1 MARMLPTLTAL
12 IPLPVFTM
20 ATLGGLCLAQVNVL
34 TYHNDN
40 ARTGQNLAETTL
52 TPSNVKS
59 TSFGKRFMVTL
70 DGKVDA
76 EPLYVSNLN
85 MPQHGVHNV
94 VLAATEHDSL
104 YAFDADS
111 GAVYWHISTLKSGET
126 TSDPRG
132 CNQVSPEIGITA
144 TPVIDLHAG
153 PHGTIYLISM
163 SKDAS
168 SKYHQR
174 LHALDITTGAEEF
187 AGPVDVAATY
197 PGNGDNS
204 VNGSVEFDP
213 KQYKSRPG
221 LLLLNGTV
229 YTGWGSHCDARPY
242 TGWLIGYNESTLQ
255 QNAVFNLAPN
265 GNEAALWAAGGG
277 VAADTSGNI
286 FVQVANGT
294 FDTSLNAQ
302 GLPNKG
308 DYGNAFVKLSRSG
321 GSGALKASD
330 YWTMDNTVTESNV
343 DEDLGSGGL
352 ILFPDMTDAS
362 GATRHLGTGA
372 GKDGNIY
379 VFDRDNMGKFLSGS
393 NGSLYQELAHGLA
406 GGEFATPAWFN
417 GTVYYGAVGDYIRAY
432 KLSAARFPGSATN
445 TTANSFEY
453 PGTTPVVSANGTS
466 NAILWAVENSTPAVL
481 HAYDANDVGTE
492 LYNTNQA
499 SSGRD
504 QFGPGNKFIT
514 PTVANG
520 KVFVGTTSGVAAFGL
535 LSPRGPIANGQYVVT
550 NEWSDLVLDDPAF
563 SKSSGTQII
572 QYTANG
578 GSNQKWQFT
587 FQSSGYYTIQNV
599 SSQLYLSDPG
609 DSSSAGTQLEQMT
622 ATNDNTQLWAL
633 TASGSGYVLH
643 NRATGLVLDDR
654 AFSTA
659 KGTGIILYTANGG
672 SNQTWVVTSA
682 Q

>member
-1 MARMLPTLTAL
+1 MPRTLRSLAML
-12 IPLPVFTM
+12 IPPPVLVMVTF
-20 ATLGGLCLAQVNVL
+20 AALCLGQVNVL

-40 ARTGQNLAETTL
+40 SRTGQNLAETTL

-59 TSFGKRFMVTL
+59 ASFGKLFTVPL

-76 EPLYVSNLN
+76 EPLYVSNVN

-94 VLAATEHDSL
+94 VIAATEHDSV
-104 YAFDADS
+104 YAFDADK
-111 GAVYWHISTLKSGET
+111 GVVYWHISTLKSGET
-126 TSDPRG
+126 TSDARG
-132 CNQVSPEIGITA
+132 CNQVTPEIGITS

-153 PHGTIYLISM
+153 PHGTIYLVAM

-168 SKYHQR
+168 SNYHQR
-174 LHALDITTGAEEF
+174 LHALDITTGVEHF
-187 AGPVDVAATY
+187 GGPVDVAASY

-229 YTGWGSHCDARPY
+229 YTGWGSHCDIRPY
-242 TGWLIGYNESTLQ
+242 TGWLIGYNESNLQ
-255 QNAVFNLAPN
+255 QTAVFNLAPN

-302 GLPNKG
+302 GFPNKG
-308 DYGNAFVKLSRSG
+308 DYGNAFVKLVRSG
-321 GSGALKASD
+321 GGGALGASD
-330 YWTMDNTVTESNV
+330 YWTMDNTVTESDH

-352 ILFPDMTDAS
+352 ILLPDVTDAS
-362 GATRHLGTGA
+362 GHTRRLGTGA

-393 NGSLYQELAHGLA
+393 NNSLYQELAHGLA
-406 GGEFATPAWFN
+406 SGEFATPAWFN

-432 KLSAARFPGSATN
+432 KLSAARFPASATS
-445 TTANSFEY
+445 TTANSFQS
-453 PGTTPVVSANGTS
+453 PGTTPAVSANGTS
-466 NAILWAVENSTPAVL
+466 NGILWAVENKNPAVL
-481 HAYDANDVGTE
+481 RAYDANDVGTE
-492 LYNTNQA
+492 LYDSNEATG
-499 SSGRD
+499 GRD

-514 PTVANG
+514 PMIANG
-520 KVFVGTTSGVAAFGL
+520 KVFVGTTNSVVAFGL
-535 LSPRGPIANGQYVVT
+535 LSPRGPVANGDYVVT
-550 NEWSDLVLDDPAF
+550 NEWSKMVLDDPAL
-563 SKSSGTQII
+563 SKVSGTQII
-572 QYTANG
+572 QYPADG
-578 GSNQKWQFT
+578 GSNQTWRFT

-599 SSQLYLSDPG
+599 SSQLYLGDPG
-609 DSSSAGTQLEQMT
+609 DSSSPGIKLEQIT
-622 ATNDNTQLWAL
+622 ATNDNTQLWSL

-643 NRATGLVLDDR
+643 NRATGLVADDP
-654 AFSTA
+654 AFSTT
-659 KGTGIILYTANGG
+659 KGTGIVLYTANGG
-672 SNQTWVVTSA
+672 SNQTWAVTAA

>member
-1 MARMLPTLTAL
+1 MPRPVPPPNHL
-12 IPLPVFTM
+12 IPLSVFLM
-20 ATLGGLCLAQVNVL
+20 ATFGRLCLAQVNVL

-40 ARTGQNLAETTL
+40 ARTGQNLAETKLTL
-52 TPSNVKS
+52 SNVNS
-59 TSFGKRFMVTL
+59 TGFGKLFQVTL

-76 EPLYVSNLN
+76 EPLYVSNVN

-94 VLAATEHDSL
+94 VFAATEHDSL

-111 GAVYWHISTLKSGET
+111 GAIYWHISALKSGET

-132 CNQVSPEIGITA
+132 CSQVTPEIGITS
-144 TPVIDLHAG
+144 TPVIDLSAG
-153 PHGTIYLISM
+153 AHGTIYLVAM

-168 SKYHQR
+168 GNYHQR
-174 LHALDITTGAEEF
+174 LHALDVTTGAEEF
-187 AGPVDVAATY
+187 GGPVDVAASY
-197 PGNGDNS
+197 SGSGDNS

-229 YTGWGSHCDARPY
+229 YTAWGSHCDDRPY
-242 TGWLIGYNESTLQ
+242 TGWLIGYNESILQ
-255 QNAVFNLAPN
+255 QNAVFNFAPN
-265 GNEAALWAAGGG
+265 GNEGALWAAGGG

-302 GLPNKG
+302 GFPSKG

-321 GSGALKASD
+321 GSGALGAND
-330 YWTMDNTVTESNV
+330 YWTMDNTVTESDE

-352 ILFPDMTDAS
+352 ILFPDVTDAS

-372 GKDGNIY
+372 GKDGNVY
-379 VFDRDNMGKFLSGS
+379 VFDRDKMGKFLSGS

-417 GTVYYGAVGDYIRAY
+417 GTVYYGAVGDTIRAY

-445 TTANSFEY
+445 TTGNSFEY
-453 PGTTPVVSANGTS
+453 PGTTPAISANGAS
-466 NAILWAVENSTPAVL
+466 NGILWAVENSNPAVL
-481 HAYDANDVGTE
+481 HAYEANDVAVE

-499 SSGRD
+499 SGGRD

-514 PTVANG
+514 PAIANG
-520 KVFVGTTSGVAAFGL
+520 RVFVGTTTGVAAFGL
-535 LSPRGPIANGQYVVT
+535 LSPHGPIATGDYLVT
-550 NEWSDLVLDDPAF
+550 NEWSGLVLDDPGL
-563 SKSSGTQII
+563 SKTSGTQII
-572 QYTANG
+572 EYPANG
-578 GSNQKWQFT
+578 GANQSWRFA

-609 DSSSAGTQLEQMT
+609 DAAANDTKLEQLN
-622 ATNDNTQLWAL
+622 ATSDNTQLWSL
-633 TASGSGYVLH
+633 VASGNGYVLH
-643 NRATGLVLDDR
+643 NRATGLVVDDPG
-654 AFSTA
+654 FSTT
-659 KGTGIILYTANGG
+659 KSTGIILYTANGG
-672 SNQTWVVTSA
+672 SNQTWVITSA